1 MSTTGRTPPKTLDDL
16 AIFGAPPA
24 FDRLLHVGRPS
35 VGDSDRLLERIGD
48 VVGRRRLTND
58 GPLVRE
64 FEERIAELTGTA
76 HCVAVSSG
84 TVGLQLAARAL
95 GFTGEV
101 IVPSFTFVATAH
113 AMSWIGLTP
122 VFCDIDRRTHTIDP
136 SAVEALVTER
146 TGGIVGVHLWGRPC
160 DIDSLTSLAREREL
174 PLLFD
179 AAHAIACS
187 HGGRP
192 VGSFGDAEVFSF
204 HATKVVNAAEGGG
217 ITTNDSELAAR
228 LRANRDFGFLEDDS
242 VAELGTNG
250 KMSELSAAVGLT
262 SLESLEEFTAANRR
276 NQDRYEREL
285 QDVPGLALR
294 SYDEAERHNYQFV
307 VLEAPAEAR
316 DYLLT
321 ILHAENVLARRYFH
335 PGCHRLDAYR
345 NADGTPA
352 AVLPVTEEVSSRV
365 IVLPTGPT
373 MSEDDVAL
381 VCAILR
387 VAAEASGE
395 VRSRL
400 AEQ

>member
-1 MSTTGRTPPKTLDDL
+1 VSTTGRTPPKTLDDL

-35 VGDSDRLLERIGD
+35 VGDGDRLLERIGD
-48 VVGRRRLTND
+48 AVERRRLTND

-64 FEERIAELTGTA
+64 FEEHIAELTGVA

-136 SAVEALVTER
+136 GAVEALVTER
-146 TGGIVGVHLWGRPC
+146 TGGIVGVHLWGAPC
-160 DIDSLTSLAREREL
+160 DIDALTSLAREREL
-174 PLLFD
+174 PLLLD

-187 HGGRP
+187 YRGRP
-192 VGSFGDAEVFSF
+192 VGGFGDAEVFSF
-204 HATKVVNAAEGGG
+204 HATKIVNAVEGGA
-217 ITTNDSELAAR
+217 ITTNDSELAGR
-228 LRANRDFGFLEDDS
+228 LRATRDFGFLDDDS

-250 KMSELSAAVGLT
+250 KMSELSAAAGLT
-262 SLESLEEFTAANRR
+262 SLESLDEFTAANRR
-276 NQDRYEREL
+276 NHDRYEREL
-285 QDVPGLALR
+285 QDVRGLALR
-294 SYDEAERHNYQFV
+294 SYDEAERHNHQFV

-316 DYLLT
+316 DDLIT
-321 ILHAENVLARRYFH
+321 ILHAENVLARNYFH

-345 NADGTPA
+345 REDGSPA
-352 AVLPVTEEVSSRV
+352 ASLPVTEEVSARV

-373 MSEDDVAL
+373 MSEQEVAL

-387 VAAEASGE
+387 AAAESPGE
-395 VRSRL
+395 IRRRL
-400 AEQ
+400 A